1 MAGLDRGLVRGRGK
15 RERGKDLFIDISAPV
30 FLSVV
35 TIFRPLEIL
44 SLSVY
49 FMLRYVRAVIAHI
62 QCSLP
67 S

>member
-15 RERGKDLFIDISAPV
+15 RERGQDLFIDISTPI

-35 TIFRPLEIL
+35 TYFVPWKFYHHYRFIL
-44 SLSVY
+44 SY
-49 FMLRYVRAVIAHI
+49 IRIAHI